1 MDAIDAARTIVGDR
15 FPHARAAVLAGSAGA
30 GRATATSDLDIVVV
44 LPGPPAPYRET
55 IRDRGWL
62 VELFVHTEDSIEAW
76 FARERS
82 SGSCTLAHMLATGRP
97 LGGADVEAVAIRARA
112 HLDAGPIRWTAER
125 IEHRRYVLTD
135 AIDDLECVRDADERD
150 AVAGRLLL
158 LSAEL
163 HLALAGRWQGT
174 GKWLVRRLRESD
186 PELTERLM
194 AGHRAAVS
202 SGDVSGL
209 VAAADTVLDTCGGRL
224 TEGYVVR

>member
-1 MDAIDAARTIVGDR
+1 
-15 FPHARAAVLAGSAGA
+15 
-30 GRATATSDLDIVVV
+30 
-44 LPGPPAPYRET
+44 
-55 IRDRGWL
+55 
-62 VELFVHTEDSIEAW
+62 
-76 FARERS
+76 
-82 SGSCTLAHMLATGRP
+82 MLATGRP

-112 HLDAGPIRWTAER
+112 HLDAGPIPWTAER

-135 AIDDLECVRDADERD
+135 AIDDVECVRDADERD